1 MVDRCHV
8 ACQPPVGSYEEDYRR
23 SDKEGVPVSNTVEVV
38 AIPEQAIA
46 YLSVHGSVR
55 QVRQP
60 FARLFAA
67 VAEAGLLTAGPPMAR
82 FDLNL
87 ADPDDADYEVAVPIA
102 LGPHGTMPDH
112 SGDVRADTMPAHY
125 ALVTTH
131 KGPYEEIGA
140 GYIALTEELN
150 SLGYAVTG
158 PASEVYLVGIDD
170 GAAPADFVTE
180 VRLPIAR

>member
-1 MVDRCHV
+1 M
-8 ACQPPVGSYEEDYRR
+8 
-23 SDKEGVPVSNTVEVV
+23 SNTVEVI
-38 AIPEQAIA
+38 AIPEQPIA

-55 QVRQP
+55 QMQQP

-67 VAEAGLLTAGPPMAR
+67 VGEAGLLTAGPPMAR

-87 ADPDDADYEVAVPIA
+87 ADPDDADYEVAVPIT
-102 LGPHGTMPDH
+102 LGPNGTMPDN

-125 ALVTTH
+125 ALVTVH

-140 GYIALTEELN
+140 GYVALTEELN

-158 PASEVYLVGIDD
+158 PASEVYLVGSDD

>member
-1 MVDRCHV
+1 MPN
-8 ACQPPVGSYEEDYRR
+8 A
-23 SDKEGVPVSNTVEVV
+23 VELI

-55 QVRQP
+55 RMQQP
-60 FARLFAA
+60 FRQLFAA
-67 VAEAGLLTAGPPMAR
+67 VAEAGLSPTGPPMAR

-87 ADPDDADYEVAVPIA
+87 ADADDVDYEVAVPIA
-102 LGPHGTMPDH
+102 LGPHGSMPA
-112 SGDVRADTMPAHY
+112 SIGDVRADTMPAHY

-140 GYIALTEELN
+140 GYLALTEELN

-158 PASEVYLVGIDD
+158 PASEVYLVGSDS
-170 GAAPADFVTE
+170 GATPADFVTE
-180 VRLPIAR
+180 VRLPVAR

>member
-1 MVDRCHV
+1 M
-8 ACQPPVGSYEEDYRR
+8 
-23 SDKEGVPVSNTVEVV
+23 SNAVELI
-38 AIPEQAIA
+38 AIPEQMIA
-46 YLSVHGSVR
+46 YLPVHGSVR
-55 QVRQP
+55 EMKEP

-67 VAEAGLLTAGPPMAR
+67 VADAGLLPVGPPMAR

-87 ADPDDADYEVAVPIA
+87 ADPDDADYEVALPIT
-102 LGPHGTMPDH
+102 LGPNGNMPDD

-140 GYIALTEELN
+140 GYVAITEELN

-158 PASEVYLVGIDD
+158 PASEVYLVGSDD